1 MFINNSTQKY
11 IFLST
16 IFDYFPIMR
25 VYSFNLFLS
34 SSLPLLIPSS
44 KTKRESPLPQELPFS
59 IYCRLLLLLGAETFQ
74 LVVLRRSDGDDRRVI
89 ARHHVGIVEVLGEN
103 FPAVFVGV

>member
-11 IFLST
+11 IFYQQFSIISQLC
-16 IFDYFPIMR
+16 
-25 VYSFNLFLS
+25 VYT
-34 SSLPLLIPSS
+34 PLISSS
-44 KTKRESPLPQELPFS
+44 KTKRESSLPQELPFS

-89 ARHHVGIVEVLGEN
+89 ARHHVGIVEVLGEDS
-103 FPAVFVGV
+103 PAVFVGV

>member
-11 IFLST
+11 IFYQQFSIISQLC
-16 IFDYFPIMR
+16 
-25 VYSFNLFLS
+25 VYT
-34 SSLPLLIPSS
+34 PLISSS

>member
-11 IFLST
+11 IFYQQFSIISQLC
-16 IFDYFPIMR
+16 
-25 VYSFNLFLS
+25 VYTPLIS

>member
-11 IFLST
+11 IFYQQFSIISQLC
-16 IFDYFPIMR
+16 
-25 VYSFNLFLS
+25 VYT
-34 SSLPLLIPSS
+34 PLISSS
-44 KTKRESPLPQELPFS
+44 KTKRESPLPQDLPFS

-89 ARHHVGIVEVLGEN
+89 ARHHVGIVEVLGED